1 MTNYLQNI
9 ETITLKNE
17 HFRQVLYTSQH
28 LQLVV
33 MSLKPNES
41 IGMETHAV
49 TDQFLRIEVGEGKV
63 IMNGEE
69 KSVSAGDAFVVPAGT
84 EHNVINTSAENPL
97 KLYTIYA
104 PPHHKDQTVHA
115 TKAAAEADVEDH
127 L

>member
-84 EHNVINTSAENPL
+84 EHNVINTSTKNPL

-104 PPHHKDQTVHA
+104 PPHHKDKTMHA
-115 TKAAAEADVEDH
+115 TKAAAEADTEDH